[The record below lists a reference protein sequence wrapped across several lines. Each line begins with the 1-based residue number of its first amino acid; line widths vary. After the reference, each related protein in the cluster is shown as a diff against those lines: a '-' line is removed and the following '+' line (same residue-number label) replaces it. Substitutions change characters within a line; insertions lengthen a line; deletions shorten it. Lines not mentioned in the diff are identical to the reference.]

1 MNAWLN
7 RLAQWVGIDFHIQ
20 QTLLLRGWQVISGG
34 VMLIF
39 VAHWMTGIEQGFYYT
54 FSSLI
59 ALQIFFELGLNYVV
73 MQIVSHESA
82 HLRIGSTGE
91 LEGDPV
97 HIDRIAALV
106 ALLRYWYRIGASLFF
121 LGVGTFGMLFLS
133 RSNALPV
140 EEWLPAWCILIA
152 LVSGNLYLSPMLA
165 VFEGCGQVGQI
176 AQLRL
181 KQAITGSLLT
191 WMLLSFGAGLVA
203 VAALPIVDFIFS
215 IWWLNRRG
223 QLVNALRIR
232 GMQPLLHRIVWR
244 TEIFPLQWRIAL
256 SWISGYFIFQL
267 FSPMVFAHQGA
278 VEAGRIGMT
287 IAIFGA
293 LSNISMSWV
302 NAKLPQL
309 GAYVSRGDRA
319 KLNNLFVITI
329 IRSILFITITSS
341 SFIILS
347 AILINFKFA
356 FIERI
361 SSVPILACLAVTAI
375 TNTFIFS
382 AAGYMRAHREEPM
395 LAPSIC
401 IGALTL
407 AAVYFGSSY
416 SVFFAVFLSTLIT
429 VFVGLPWTIFLFI
442 PYYRRSP

>member
-232 GMQPLLHRIVWR
+232 GMQPLLHRIV
-244 TEIFPLQWRIAL
+244 
-256 SWISGYFIFQL
+256 
-267 FSPMVFAHQGA
+267 
-278 VEAGRIGMT
+278 
-287 IAIFGA
+287 
-293 LSNISMSWV
+293 
-302 NAKLPQL
+302 
-309 GAYVSRGDRA
+309 
-319 KLNNLFVITI
+319 
-329 IRSILFITITSS
+329 
-341 SFIILS
+341 
-347 AILINFKFA
+347 
-356 FIERI
+356 
-361 SSVPILACLAVTAI
+361 
-375 TNTFIFS
+375 
-382 AAGYMRAHREEPM
+382 
-395 LAPSIC
+395 
-401 IGALTL
+401 
-407 AAVYFGSSY
+407 
-416 SVFFAVFLSTLIT
+416 
-429 VFVGLPWTIFLFI
+429 
-442 PYYRRSP
+442 